1 MLQVLTTYWN
11 YFQVR
16 KLELD
21 ILPLQEANAELSE
34 KSGMLQAEKKLLEE
48 DVKRWKARNQV
59 RELKPILNHGK
70 MIILNNRVKFKG
82 IKMFDELV
90 KSIMYLS
97 VKV

>member
-1 MLQVLTTYWN
+1 MSSQSRAEAIIIICNINELTLVIFLKRLTWS

-59 RELKPILNHGK
+59 STASHL
-70 MIILNNRVKFKG
+70 
-82 IKMFDELV
+82 
-90 KSIMYLS
+90 LS
-97 VKV
+97 

>member
-1 MLQVLTTYWN
+1 MEACCFYYEFSHQVLKINWH

-59 RELKPILNHGK
+59 NAIKPIPKHG
-70 MIILNNRVKFKG
+70 NVDFFK
-82 IKMFDELV
+82 
-90 KSIMYLS
+90 
-97 VKV
+97 